1 MSVSKMKR
9 HLSPTEKIFTH
20 NGVIDELERGQRN
33 LTLAIHPD
41 LFVYL
46 KGSTDPEVIV
56 FLLLTHSLKAD
67 P

>member
-1 MSVSKMKR
+1 M
-9 HLSPTEKIFTH
+9 H
-20 NGVIDELERGQRN
+20 NGVIDEFERGQRN
-33 LTLAIHPD
+33 LTLAIDPN

-46 KGSTDPEVIV
+46 KESTDPEVIF

>member
-1 MSVSKMKR
+1 M
-9 HLSPTEKIFTH
+9 H
-20 NGVIDELERGQRN
+20 NGVIDEFERGQRN
-33 LTLAIHPD
+33 LTLTIDPD

-46 KGSTDPEVIV
+46 KGSTNSEAIF